1 MLSRKLCLTVCL
13 AALLASPAANAN
25 FIFSTDT
32 MLFKQET
39 DVWCGPA
46 TAQMILYQGQVF
58 KEQTDLWNK
67 IDASREEPNTSFYTD
82 PGGLRTTLNAF
93 DTVEQ
98 DTWKVFSGTDQDL
111 IIEVLMESMVRAD
124 RPSAILINDGNHWV
138 AWVGFESDIDPL
150 LGDATLLSVTLNDPD
165 NFNPHVANLTG
176 AEFSDIFSPNSFGN
190 VYDKQYVAVSVP
202 EPAMLVLVGLGL
214 CVTLLVTVRR
224 RVVVRN

>member
-150 LGDATLLSVTLNDPD
+150 LGDATLLSVLLNDPD

-176 AEFSDIFSPNSFGN
+176 AEFSDVFSPNTFGN
-190 VYDKQYVAVSVP
+190 VYDNQYVAVSVP
-202 EPAMLVLVGLGL
+202 EPAMLALVGLGL
-214 CVTLLVTVRR
+214 CVTLLATLRR
-224 RVVVRN
+224 RVLVRN